1 MGSRARLASACV
13 LILVAG
19 CYEISPE
26 IPEGYIGS
34 PAAPGWPPPAVY
46 DADTLHP
53 RNRWFHRTFGR
64 RGLEGDVL
72 PASADAPSGS
82 LVTLGP
88 VDRAE
93 IAALLARIA
102 ADGEASARE
111 NLATS
116 TRARAADTIFSSD
129 ALAEASRLA
138 AEAGESPGGRGIV
151 SLLLGA
157 ARARAGGHALP
168 REAVPPPLREG
179 EWIEKPPPRTRGLEP
194 SAADIRWTRV
204 FAARERPKHT
214 LLLRLRTAL
223 DLEGKVALLPLASE
237 CWEAETTDGPP
248 RFRVWRFDRAEWL
261 RGGDP
266 WRAVPPGTA
275 ITIRSPVDP
284 SSRLTGL
291 APALCASCHGT
302 EGEVPLPAPREAGR
316 VPKDS
321 PEASMADL
329 AARALAPI
337 LDPVAE

>member
-1 MGSRARLASACV
+1 MGSRTRLASSCA
-13 LILVAG
+13 LILAAG

-26 IPEGYIGS
+26 IPDGYIGS

-46 DADTLHP
+46 DADSLHP
-53 RNRWFHRTFGR
+53 RNRWFHRAFGR
-64 RGLEGDVL
+64 RGLEGDAL
-72 PASADAPSGS
+72 PAPPDAPSGS
-82 LVTLGP
+82 LMTLGP

-93 IAALLARIA
+93 IAALLARSA
-102 ADGEASARE
+102 ADRESAARGA
-111 NLATS
+111 LVTS
-116 TRARAADTIFSSD
+116 PRARAADAIFRSD

-151 SLLLGA
+151 SLLLAA
-157 ARARAGGHALP
+157 ARARVGSQPLPALP

-179 EWIEKPPPRTRGLEP
+179 EWIEKPPPRTRGLQP

-204 FAARERPKHT
+204 FAGRERPKHT

-223 DLEGKVALLPLASE
+223 DLDGKVALLPLASE
-237 CWEAETTDGPP
+237 CWESETTDGPP

-266 WRAVPPGTA
+266 WRAIPPGTA
-275 ITIRSPVDP
+275 ITIRSPLDP

-302 EGEVPLPAPREAGR
+302 EGDIPLPAPREAASAAEG
-316 VPKDS
+316 S
-321 PEASMADL
+321 PEELMADL

-337 LDPVAE
+337 LDP